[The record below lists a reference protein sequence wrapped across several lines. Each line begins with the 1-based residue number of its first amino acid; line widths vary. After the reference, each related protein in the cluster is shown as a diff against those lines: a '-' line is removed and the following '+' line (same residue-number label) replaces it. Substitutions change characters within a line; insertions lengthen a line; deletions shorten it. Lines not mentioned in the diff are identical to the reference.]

1 MAITEPC
8 CPNSLTK
15 FLLDVFADRST
26 SGLFYTTDM
35 MVLIDIVTR
44 QLSDLGPGEEVS
56 KVEGGGKEME
66 EGEGSRLLVWNVFRE
81 VLSPFSPCPP
91 HSLFPLSPLPL
102 SRPLSPSCLLFPPLT
117 SFPQTR
123 THYLELLY
131 RIVNST
137 DYRDHKHH
145 QKDIST
151 CLNRIAQE
159 ETPESERDHE
169 VIRKLW
175 VTFPGIFEEVTD
187 L

>member
-1 MAITEPC
+1 
-8 CPNSLTK
+8 
-15 FLLDVFADRST
+15 
-26 SGLFYTTDM
+26 
-35 MVLIDIVTR
+35 
-44 QLSDLGPGEEVS
+44 
-56 KVEGGGKEME
+56 ME
-66 EGEGSRLLVWNVFRE
+66 EGEGSHLLVWDVFRE
-81 VLSPFSPCPP
+81 VLSPFSPCPLP
-91 HSLFPLSPLPL
+91 LSSLLSPSLFPVLFLLLVFSFLSPPLP
-102 SRPLSPSCLLFPPLT
+102 FPPLT

-137 DYRDHKHH
+137 DYRDHKHR

-175 VTFPGIFEEVTD
+175 FTFPGIFEEVTD

>member
-1 MAITEPC
+1 MIHKWT
-8 CPNSLTK
+8 
-15 FLLDVFADRST
+15 
-26 SGLFYTTDM
+26 
-35 MVLIDIVTR
+35 VT
-44 QLSDLGPGEEVS
+44 
-56 KVEGGGKEME
+56 
-66 EGEGSRLLVWNVFRE
+66 
-81 VLSPFSPCPP
+81 
-91 HSLFPLSPLPL
+91 PLSC
-102 SRPLSPSCLLFPPLT
+102 PLSPSCLLFPLPFPPLT

-137 DYRDHKHH
+137 DYRDHKHR